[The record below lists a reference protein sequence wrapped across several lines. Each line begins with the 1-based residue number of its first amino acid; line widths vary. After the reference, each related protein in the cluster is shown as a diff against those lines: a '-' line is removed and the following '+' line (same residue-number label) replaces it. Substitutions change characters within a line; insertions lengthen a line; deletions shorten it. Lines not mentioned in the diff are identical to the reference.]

1 MQSVRGNSIFT
12 NCALTDDG
20 DVWWEDMT
28 DEPPAHL
35 IDWKGNDWTPESDTP
50 AAHPNARFTAPASQ
64 CPSIA
69 PEWEDPAGV
78 PISAILFGGRRA
90 TNVPLVTESLDWQHG
105 VFLGSI
111 MSSEKTAAAA
121 GTVGELRFDPFAML
135 PFCGYNMGD
144 YFKHWLEIGK
154 ATDAEKLPKLFWV
167 NWFRKDD
174 DGSFLWP
181 GFGDNSRVL
190 KWVVERLNGDGDAV
204 DTPIGRVPTRR
215 RHRPHRARPRRR
227 HHGQDPRR
235 STPRRGG
242 PRSPRSRPTSTSSA
256 TRSRPSCAT
265 SSTSSRSASP
275 TERSTAP

>member
-1 MQSVRGNSIFT
+1 MQSIRGNSIFT
-12 NCALTDDG
+12 NCALTDEG

-35 IDWKGNDWTPESDTP
+35 IDWKGNDWTPESGTP
-50 AAHPNARFTAPASQ
+50 AAHPNARFTAPAAQ
-64 CPSIA
+64 CPSIS

-121 GTVGELRFDPFAML
+121 GTIGELRFDPFAML

-144 YFKHWLEIGK
+144 YFKHWLNIGK
-154 ATDAEKLPKLFWV
+154 ATDADKLPKLFWV
-167 NWFRKDD
+167 NWFRKDEN
-174 DGSFLWP
+174 GAFMWP

-190 KWVVERLNGDGDAV
+190 KWVVERINGVGEAV
-204 DTPIGRVPTRR
+204 DTPIGRVPTVDAIDRSGLDLDDATMAKILAVDSDAW
-215 RHRPHRARPRRR
+215 RAELPQLEAHFEFIGSQLPAELRDELEEMEKRL
-227 HHGQDPRR
+227 
-235 STPRRGG
+235 
-242 PRSPRSRPTSTSSA
+242 A
-256 TRSRPSCAT
+256 N
-265 SSTSSRSASP
+265 
-275 TERSTAP
+275 